1 MKPQQLHTTAKAAQG
16 GLQTLLQEPSTEP
29 ETATEEEQPTGEEA
43 TTTDE
48 AADTRYDR

>member
-1 MKPQQLHTTAKAAQG
+1 MKQSTPDTTAKAAQG

-48 AADTRYDR
+48 ATSTDEKS